1 VATKSMARCAGLGRR
16 VVGSKLHI
24 WASVVQAD
32 VPHYQVTIGT
42 GMAEEPGV
50 IPPASFQLA
59 VQAAATTGAGITAEA
74 VAEDIARGSV
84 TASIPQRGTA
94 STSPA

>member
-1 VATKSMARCAGLGRR
+1 
-16 VVGSKLHI
+16 
-24 WASVVQAD
+24 
-32 VPHYQVTIGT
+32 
-42 GMAEEPGV
+42 MAEEPGV

-59 VQAAATTGAGITAEA
+59 VQAAAATGAGITAEA
-74 VAEDIARGSV
+74 VAEDIARGNV